1 MQSILE
7 LSGKHIGS
15 KIAVVDLARG
25 VLRVSGV
32 LQDISYELSW
42 VNLFQE
48 RFGRASVSSVVV
60 QINDSLLHL
69 SPTARLEVLDK

>member
-15 KIAVVDLARG
+15 RIAVVDLARG
-25 VLRVSGV
+25 VLRVTGV

-42 VNLFQE
+42 VNLLQE
-48 RFGRASVSSVVV
+48 RFGRASVTSVVV
-60 QINDSLLHL
+60 LINDSYLHL
-69 SPTARLEVLDK
+69 NTTAQFEVLDN

>member
-7 LSGKHIGS
+7 LSGKHIS
-15 KIAVVDLARG
+15 KEIHVESDLDRLS
-25 VLRVSGV
+25 VMGV

-42 VNLFQE
+42 VNLLQE
-48 RFGRASVSSVVV
+48 RFGRASVTSVVI

-69 SPTARLEVLDK
+69 STTAQFEVLDN

>member
-25 VLRVSGV
+25 VLRVTGV
-32 LQDISYELSW
+32 LQDISYELVW
-42 VNLFQE
+42 TP
-48 RFGRASVSSVVV
+48 RFEDSFDRTEVAHVVV
-60 QINDSLLHL
+60 LINNSYLHL
-69 SPTARLEVLDK
+69 NTTAQFEVLDN